1 MYDWEYTWRS
11 INQRIGQTR
20 NQMEREAIT
29 LIYSTWEGK
38 VFTEFYDNLFN
49 AVSSK
54 TAIVKHIGAEGGLL
68 N

>member
-38 VFTEFYDNLFN
+38 VFTKFYDNLSD

-54 TAIVKHIGAEGGLL
+54 TAIVKHIGAEGDY
-68 N
+68 

>member
-38 VFTEFYDNLFN
+38 VFTEFYDNLSD

-54 TAIVKHIGAEGGLL
+54 TAIVKHIRAGGDY
-68 N
+68 